1 MTQTRREHLKFL
13 GATATVTL
21 TPLGA
26 FAASHAADDDTAMA
40 EDGPMVHE
48 VQMLNKHPD
57 DSKERQVFVPDL
69 LRAKVGDTV
78 KFIPA
83 DKGHNSECSAKT
95 APEGATV
102 WRGKINKEVEVV
114 LDTPGAYAYN
124 CKPHRTAG
132 MVGLILVGDVSG
144 NYEDVKGARFR
155 GKEKKR
161 YEAIFERA
169 DAMLEEEATAAES
182 S

>member
-1 MTQTRREHLKFL
+1 MKQTRREHLVFL

-21 TPLGA
+21 TPLTA
-26 FAASHAADDDTAMA
+26 FADSHASEENA
-40 EDGPMVHE
+40 EPMVHE
-48 VQMLNKHPD
+48 IQMLNKDPEN
-57 DSKERQVFVPDL
+57 SKERQVFVPDL
-69 LRAKVGDTV
+69 LRANVGDTV
-78 KFIPA
+78 KFVPT
-83 DKGHNSECSAKT
+83 DKGHNSECSAKN

-144 NYEDVKGARFR
+144 NYEDIKGGRYR

-161 YEAIFERA
+161 MEAIFERA
-169 DAMLEEEATAAES
+169 DAMLEEEAAAAES